1 MTQYDLKV
9 DGSSLTTTGI
19 QLTLLSPAASD
30 GPTLGLISM
39 LESTSNLG
47 NGVCVFNAAIVYLTR
62 ATIKKIH
69 ARVNDGGG
77 SRHVSVQF
85 SVSPMGLLS
94 DFAHSY
100 ST

>member
-9 DGSSLTTTGI
+9 DVSLLTTTGS
-19 QLTLLSPAASD
+19 QLTVLSPVASD

-39 LESTSNLG
+39 QESSSNLG
-47 NGVCVFNAAIVYLTR
+47 NGVCVFNAAVVFLTK

-69 ARVNDGGG
+69 NRVNDGGG

-85 SVSPMGLLS
+85 SVSPTGVLS
-94 DFAHSY
+94 DFEHSY